1 MLPARRAS
9 LAASSWARSLR
20 ERLPGSV
27 DAVQQI
33 RYLKGAPLPA
43 SWQGAMRRLPS
54 EMRIPADQCR
64 AISPWEFAGLSPRR
78 ARDPLFPESLLRT
91 EVSDIDLRG
100 LAADVSALRKQLLQE
115 LGPEDYAHLKR
126 VERWGRAC
134 TVAGY
139 ATAWIAP
146 NPVSMLL
153 LSVGNFVR
161 WAGVTHPISHRG
173 YDRIEAVPSRH
184 TSEGFAKGRRR
195 FLDWMD
201 WIVPEAWHHEHDVLH
216 HYRLGEDGDP
226 DQVERNL
233 EWLRRSKLPLPL
245 KYAVVAGFAAI
256 WKPAYYAPTTLKALR
271 RENRRK
277 VGENPE
283 DESLLDWRMW
293 LPLTSQGRELWARSY
308 LPYIAARFG
317 AIPALFA
324 PLGALAVAN
333 VWLNS
338 AGAEVLTNLYSFLMI
353 VPNHAGDDPLRF
365 DEPAQGKGVFHLR
378 QITGSVN
385 YRSSGPVTD
394 FLQGWLNYQIEHHLF
409 PDVPLSQYRKIAPQV
424 RQICEKHGIPYR
436 EESVFNR
443 GPFASSTI
451 SRSAVTSDRRMLSKS
466 RSCRTG

>member
-1 MLPARRAS
+1 
-9 LAASSWARSLR
+9 
-20 ERLPGSV
+20 
-27 DAVQQI
+27 
-33 RYLKGAPLPA
+33 
-43 SWQGAMRRLPS
+43 
-54 EMRIPADQCR
+54 
-64 AISPWEFAGLSPRR
+64 
-78 ARDPLFPESLLRT
+78 LRT

-134 TVAGY
+134 TAAGY

-256 WKPAYYAPTTLKALR
+256 WKPAYYAPTTIQALR

-353 VPNHAGDDPLRF
+353 VPNHAGDDLLRF

-436 EESVFNR
+436 EESVFKRLKKAVDVMVGNATMQR
-443 GPFASSTI
+443 PHAATEARTEVPRAVPASPASI
-451 SRSAVTSDRRMLSKS
+451 ASGSGNEAVANLGYEGDPRLAWKVSGAEARRWQGARLSPSRARAIERNAASGDAAASGRRASLGSAS
-466 RSCRTG
+466 